1 MESAQLRYTYE
12 NPLANLKLEHYVYR
26 IGSYHYN
33 WHADFELLMVVRG
46 SVEMCVSGQRHI
58 LEEDDMVLINP
69 NEGHA
74 TLGLGQGNI
83 AMVLHIDPAF
93 FKGYYDEV
101 VRLQLVSTAQTRHD
115 SRFAVI
121 RRCLAQMMVLGTRS
135 DPASRLRYD
144 ALFYRLVSAIVPTDG
159 VLGQQT
165 AAYRIDRRG
174 KDAVNRLAAYVE
186 DNYRDRITLAD
197 LAART
202 GYNASYISQ
211 LFKGK
216 LGINF
221 SEYLL
226 RVRLSAAT
234 AELSSSDARVS
245 DIAAAHGFADLKSF
259 NTAFRKT
266 FGKTPAEYRKLISDD
281 NRAGDTTFKQ
291 VFVSSDDE
299 YVGAKLARYVVE
311 GAGQNVY
318 QVTERPVPDGAEA
331 MRKMIEAV
339 HGAQVLLAEALGAAG
354 EMPPS
359 GN

>member
-93 FKGYYDEV
+93 FKGYYDEG
-101 VRLQLVSTAQTRHD
+101 VRLQLVSTAQTRRD
-115 SRFAVI
+115 PRFAVI

-202 GYNASYISQ
+202 GYNTSYISQ

-216 LGINF
+216 LGINAMKAKKHLYDHIVYDSSNERDF
-221 SEYLL
+221 
-226 RVRLSAAT
+226 AT
-234 AELSSSDARVS
+234 DLDTN
-245 DIAAAHGFADLKSF
+245 ADV
-259 NTAFRKT
+259 AV
-266 FGKTPAEYRKLISDD
+266 YVKL
-281 NRAGDTTFKQ
+281 
-291 VFVSSDDE
+291 
-299 YVGAKLARYVVE
+299 
-311 GAGQNVY
+311 
-318 QVTERPVPDGAEA
+318 PDGFYISTPVGHYNPDWAIAFYEGSVKHIYFVAETKGS
-331 MRKMIEAV
+331 MNSMQLRLIEESKIHCARE
-339 HGAQVLLAEALGAAG
+339 HFKAI
-354 EMPPS
+354 S
-359 GN
+359 NGNVVYDVVDSYTSLMEKVMK

>member
-1 MESAQLRYTYE
+1 MQNGQLHYRYE
-12 NPLANLKLEHYVYR
+12 NANANLKLEHYVYR

-33 WHADFELLMVVRG
+33 WHADFELLMVMRG
-46 SVEMCVSGQRHI
+46 SIEMCVSGQRHV
-58 LEEDDMVLINP
+58 LAEDDLILINP

-101 VRLQLVSTAQTRHD
+101 IRLQLVSTERTRHD
-115 SRFAVI
+115 PRFAVI

-144 ALFYRLVSAIVPTDG
+144 ALFYRLVSAIVPTDA
-159 VLGQQT
+159 VFDCQT
-165 AAYRIDRRG
+165 TAYRIDRRG
-174 KDAVNRLAAYVE
+174 KDAISRLVSYIE
-186 DNYRDRITLAD
+186 DNYQERITLAD
-197 LAART
+197 LAHRT

-226 RVRLSAAT
+226 RVRLTAAT
-234 AELSSSDARVS
+234 AELSTSDARIS
-245 DIAAAHGFADLKSF
+245 DIAAAHGFSDLKSF

-266 FGKTPAEYRKLISDD
+266 FGKTPAEYRKLITDD
-281 NRAGDTTFKQ
+281 NRSSDTSFKQ
-291 VFVSSDDE
+291 EFVSADDA
-299 YVGAKLARYVVE
+299 YVGTKLAHYVVE
-311 GAGQNVY
+311 GAGQNIYEGV
-318 QVTERPVPDGAEA
+318 ERASTDSAESLRQMA
-331 MRKMIEAV
+331 KAIR
-339 HGAQVLLAEALGAAG
+339 GAQALLAEALDAVEGQ
-354 EMPPS
+354 
-359 GN
+359 